1 MARKIQHLQELE
13 IFPTEKT
20 FVKLTRLHS
29 TDYPF
34 SPSLYPNQKHDRIE
48 CWVGHK
54 DPCIGN
60 HKFVVNSNNMSYAK
74 RKALEVL
81 RSGRVWRTF

>member
-1 MARKIQHLQELE
+1 MGKKIQHLQELE

-29 TDYPF
+29 TDYPLGI
-34 SPSLYPNQKHDRIE
+34 PLYPNQERDRIE

-74 RKALEVL
+74 RKAFEVL
-81 RSGRVWRTF
+81 RSGRVWRIF

>member
-1 MARKIQHLQELE
+1 MSRKIQHLQELE

-29 TDYPF
+29 KDYPLGI
-34 SPSLYPNQKHDRIE
+34 PLYPNQERDRIE
-48 CWVGHK
+48 CGIGHK

-60 HKFVVNSNNMSYAK
+60 HKFVVNSKSMSYAK

-81 RSGRVWRTF
+81 RSGRVWRIF